1 MLTELDSTTRFLLG
15 ILFLLIGIWIVTA
28 LTIKLNRFSRELEH
42 INMEIRRT
50 IGAERAYWKKQK
62 RRLWLTLLPFYRK

>member
-42 INMEIRRT
+42 INMEIRCT
-50 IGAERAYWKKQK
+50 IGGERAYWKQQK